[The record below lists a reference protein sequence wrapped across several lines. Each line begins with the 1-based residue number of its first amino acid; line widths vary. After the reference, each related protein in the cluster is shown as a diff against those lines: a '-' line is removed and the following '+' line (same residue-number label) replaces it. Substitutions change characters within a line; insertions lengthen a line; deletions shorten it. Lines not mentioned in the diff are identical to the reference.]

1 MQQIKERGFLAEVE
15 EQDVASLPLS
25 CAWESGIEY
34 PATCA
39 SASINV

>member
-1 MQQIKERGFLAEVE
+1 MQQIKEQGFLAEVE
-15 EQDVASLPLS
+15 EQDVSLPVS

>member
-1 MQQIKERGFLAEVE
+1 MQQIKEQEFLAEVE

-25 CAWESGIEY
+25 CACESGIEY
-34 PATCA
+34 PASCA